1 MLSELT
7 AARPADVPPPEA
19 SALARWHTR
28 LQYAIAVA
36 SLAGVA
42 LLAAIILSKTF
53 FLGSDSANDYAH
65 VWYISDQIFHHGRL
79 PLHVANLE
87 AGHALAF
94 PYAIAP
100 WLVASAAYVVLGDWA
115 VTFAM
120 ILGFTL
126 YGYTATRARPA
137 LRDPRLLSLIYI
149 NTFLIEGLV
158 SFQMAF
164 IWACVFFFLYIEA
177 VDKRR
182 WFAASLLAV
191 LAVTTHPFAGG
202 VAVAAYATYA
212 AVRRPRQAMPLVA
225 AMVAAAIVVL
235 PFALYIHT
243 APSVDST
250 KSKDLMGTLRFL
262 LRYRGMVIAL
272 PLLVSGFAPAFR
284 AWFLVV
290 FAAMA
295 LTFAQRIDQKKVN
308 TFGLD
313 RVSHPFYGQFIASPQ
328 FDRNLRYRVLEPNDR
343 EDGAYQLIRHGAV
356 LSQEFFDQSQFRRWW
371 NTPEQYACFLGAKQ
385 VDVVLIERDYPLK
398 FSQNEDVRLREFA
411 QQGKASLIYSP
422 PFVTGK
428 RPQFRAFDVR
438 HARQDGAKL
447 SDCKL

>member
-1 MLSELT
+1 MLGELT
-7 AARPADVPPPEA
+7 ASRHADGAPPV
-19 SALARWHTR
+19 STFARWHAR
-28 LQYAIAVA
+28 LQYAIAIA
-36 SLAGVA
+36 ALLGVA
-42 LLAAIILSKTF
+42 LLCAIILSKTF

-79 PLHVANLE
+79 PLHFANLE
-87 AGHALAF
+87 AGRALTF

-100 WLVASAAYVVLGDWA
+100 WLAASAAYVIFGDWA
-115 VTFAM
+115 VTFTM

-126 YGYTATRARPA
+126 YGYAATRARPA
-137 LRDPRLLSLIYI
+137 LRDPRLLALIYI

-164 IWACVFFFLYIEA
+164 IWACVFFFLFIEA
-177 VDKRR
+177 VDHRR
-182 WFAASLLAV
+182 WALSSILAL
-191 LAVTTHPFAGG
+191 LAVTTHPFAG
-202 VAVAAYATYA
+202 AVAIAGYAVYTT
-212 AVRRPRQAMPLVA
+212 VRRPRELLPLGVAMLVA
-225 AMVAAAIVVL
+225 AIVLL
-235 PFALYIHT
+235 PFALYIYT

-262 LRYRGMVIAL
+262 ARYRGMVIAL
-272 PLLVSGFAPAFR
+272 PLLVSAFAPAFR

-328 FDRNLRYRVLEPNDR
+328 FDRALRYRVLEPNDR
-343 EDGAYQLIRHGAV
+343 EDGAYQLVRHGAV

-371 NTPEQYACFLGAKQ
+371 NTPEQYACFLGAKH
-385 VDVVLIERDYPLK
+385 VDVVIIEKDYPRK
-398 FSQNEDVRLREFA
+398 FSQNEDVRLRELE
-411 QQGKASLIYSP
+411 QQGKATIIYSAP
-422 PFVTGK
+422 PVHG
-428 RPQFRAFDVR
+428 REPNFRAFDVR
-438 HARQDGAKL
+438 RARRDGAKL
-447 SDCKL
+447 TDCKL